1 MKKVIV
7 AYASAGAGHFKAA
20 EAICDFLKDQRPD
33 LEPALIDILDK
44 TNPLFKL
51 TYVRGY
57 HLMINHMVLI
67 WKWLFWV
74 TSVWSLRPI
83 TRRAVTL
90 ANSLN
95 VIKFEHFLI
104 KEQPDYIVSTHF
116 LTSELVAHLKKKGKI
131 SSKVITVITDF
142 GVHPF
147 WISHGVDLYV
157 VASDYTSE
165 KLSDAGVEK
174 ERIKVFGIP
183 VSRKFLQAFDRA
195 ALFKKLGLDPDKFT
209 VLIITG
215 SFGIGPIEEITVLLS
230 GVCQTIV
237 VCARNTDL
245 FRRLKEKKYS
255 DCLIVGFA
263 DNIEELMA
271 ASDVIITKPGGMS
284 TSESLIMGLVP
295 IFISPIPGQEM
306 ENIRA
311 LESFGI
317 GFYPKDISVIKELI
331 IDLKDYPEKLK
342 AMRESIN
349 LIRKPD
355 ALSNI
360 SNVIR

>member
-20 EAICDFLKDQRPD
+20 EAIHDFLKNQRTD
-33 LEPALIDILDK
+33 LDPALIDILDK

-51 TYVRGY
+51 TYTRGY
-57 HLMINHMVLI
+57 HLMINHLVLI
-67 WKWLFWV
+67 WKWLYWV
-74 TSVWSLRPI
+74 TSAWSLRPF
-83 TRRAVTL
+83 TRRVVTL

-95 VIKFEHFLI
+95 VIKFERFLI
-104 KEQPDYIVSTHF
+104 REQPDYIVSTHF
-116 LTSELVAHLKKKGKI
+116 LTSEIAANLKKRGKI

-147 WISHGVDLYV
+147 WISFGTDFYV
-157 VASDYTSE
+157 VASDYTSQ
-165 KLSDAGVEK
+165 KLVAAGVKK
-174 ERIKVFGIP
+174 EQIKVFGIP
-183 VSRKFLQAFDRA
+183 VSQRFLQAFDRPG
-195 ALFKKLGLDPDKFT
+195 LLKKLGLDPDKFT
-209 VLIITG
+209 VFIITG

-245 FRRLKEKKYS
+245 YSRLKEKRYP
-255 DCLIVGFA
+255 DALVIGFA

-271 ASDVIITKPGGMS
+271 VSDAIITKPGGLS
-284 TSESLIMGLVP
+284 TSESLVMGLVP
-295 IFISPIPGQEM
+295 IFITPIPGQEM

-317 GFYPKDISVIKELI
+317 GFYPRDISSIKELVI
-331 IDLKDYPEKLK
+331 GLKDHPEKLK
-342 AMRESIN
+342 AMKESIG

-355 ALSNI
+355 ALNDI